1 MESFKALGVV
11 TLIFNI
17 LLLVFIAP
25 FVDQTTWAMLGGTF
39 IGLLVAVPTVL
50 LVVLIAQRRRD
61 EQSQA
66 PKPPA
71 PPAPPQTTHSHTHT
85 IERQFIVII
94 VPHGASRY
102 EKCQAI
108 RQLNPGITVK
118 RAEQLLLAGK
128 VKVVEQ

>member
-25 FVDQTTWAMLGGTF
+25 FVGQTTWAMLGGTF

-71 PPAPPQTTHSHTHT
+71 PPQPTHTHTTHT